1 MKIKSIVIIIFVVFL
16 LFILS
21 TAISFSAEHDN
32 SFLYTKISS
41 DKDGIT
47 HFTEIRADLYPFGYM
62 DMYSS
67 AKIET
72 KTICIFR
79 APPEFVMDWHPAPTK
94 QFVIVLS
101 GAMEVESG
109 DAEKRQ
115 FQAGDVLLVED
126 TTGQGHKTRTVG
138 EKELVCA
145 WVRIN

>member
-1 MKIKSIVIIIFVVFL
+1 MKIKSIFFIFITVFL
-16 LFILS
+16 LLILFI
-21 TAISFSAEHDN
+21 AISFSKENDN
-32 SFLYTKISS
+32 SFLYIKISS

-47 HFTEIRADLYPFGYM
+47 HFTEIRADLFPFGYM

-67 AKIET
+67 AKMET

-79 APPEFVMDWHPAPTK
+79 APPEFVTDWHPAPTK

-145 WVRIN
+145 WVSIN